1 MKHRC
6 PGVALVFLAV
16 LWLLAS
22 GSQPPGCKDCSML
35 RSQQG
40 LVLPSNRTRRST
52 IKSSCP
58 SGMSWIR
65 SVGRCCTQCPPGTFL
80 QTPCT
85 SHGNDNVCV
94 ACPAGTFLSHPNT
107 RPKCDACYTCDHQMT
122 SPARSARPALGS
134 CFYSPVSVSTQP
146 MGCHLQ
152 GLHWPDMHPLPRLR
166 QARRTVWELQ
176 ARLLCRGQRVPPV
189 PHVSSS
195 RGGCAGNR
203 HSAHHPSPCRS
214 TPETCGEEC
223 QRVCGH
229 RAPGSGLEYILLGL
243 TGPLFLG
250 ALAIYHKRKR
260 LQMETPAISPLPTA
274 TPWDCSGP
282 TACMHPV
289 TQRAAATEVMQCQV
303 WEPGSSMARRS
314 SESSALL
321 HQQPSRAALP
331 NGTTEP
337 SVPSTAHSPAP
348 PLSSP
353 QRCALLQGSQLYA
366 VINAVPVRRWKEF
379 MRVLELRDTEIELV
393 EMEVAP
399 FRDRQYEMLK
409 RWCQQTSAT
418 LDRIFAALEHMDLSG
433 CAETLRQSLAL
444 GP

>member
-1 MKHRC
+1 MGSNQGTALLPCRLGA
-6 PGVALVFLAV
+6 GVHPA
-16 LWLLAS
+16 
-22 GSQPPGCKDCSML
+22 GSDRAPLPGCPCHL
-35 RSQQG
+35 SQAEAAPDGDPSSQLSTYCHTLG
-40 LVLPSNRTRRST
+40 LLWPHSLYAPRHPEGCSNRSDAVPGECLRWGGWLPAT
-52 IKSSCP
+52 
-58 SGMSWIR
+58 
-65 SVGRCCTQCPPGTFL
+65 VGRSAL
-80 QTPCT
+80 
-85 SHGNDNVCV
+85 DL
-94 ACPAGTFLSHPNT
+94 AKLS
-107 RPKCDACYTCDHQMT
+107 
-122 SPARSARPALGS
+122 G
-134 CFYSPVSVSTQP
+134 
-146 MGCHLQ
+146 
-152 GLHWPDMHPLPRLR
+152 
-166 QARRTVWELQ
+166 
-176 ARLLCRGQRVPPV
+176 
-189 PHVSSS
+189 
-195 RGGCAGNR
+195 
-203 HSAHHPSPCRS
+203 
-214 TPETCGEEC
+214 
-223 QRVCGH
+223 
-229 RAPGSGLEYILLGL
+229 
-243 TGPLFLG
+243 
-250 ALAIYHKRKR
+250 
-260 LQMETPAISPLPTA
+260 
-274 TPWDCSGP
+274 
-282 TACMHPV
+282 
-289 TQRAAATEVMQCQV
+289 QV